1 MTEGAGI
8 ILKAAVVGV
17 GGTAI
22 LDLWSFLL
30 QQLSGIPATNWG
42 MVGRWIGSMPKGQFV
57 QRSMAAAVP
66 VPGERAIG
74 WSAHYLIGAA
84 YGLLLVGLA
93 GAEWLRQP
101 TILPPMILAIALLAA
116 PWFIMM
122 RGMGMGVAG
131 SRTPKPAIARLKS
144 LMGHSVFGLGMYLTA
159 LLLASVFGSD
169 GL

>member
-1 MTEGAGI
+1 MAEGAGI
-8 ILKAAVVGV
+8 ILKAAAVGI

-22 LDLWSFLL
+22 LDLWSLLL
-30 QQLSGIPATNWG
+30 QRLFGVPATNWG
-42 MVGRWIGSMPKGQFV
+42 MVGRWIGNMPKGQFV
-57 QRSMAAAVP
+57 QKSMPTAAPVRSENAV
-66 VPGERAIG
+66 G

-84 YGLLLVGLA
+84 YGLLLIGLA
-93 GAEWLRQP
+93 GFEWLRHP

-122 RGMGMGVAG
+122 PGMGMGVAG
-131 SRTPKPAIARLKS
+131 SRTPKPATARLKS

-159 LLLASVFGSD
+159 LLLASAFGSD